1 MKLTGEKARDLL
13 EAQLAEHSEG
23 VDAAL
28 SRYCPRV
35 AVNTLHRAI
44 RSVEEFIN
52 IPMFEIPYHEDVL
65 RLTAIRLD
73 NAFISDPLPAVKLAK
88 SILDPLFDPQV
99 VSRYLQTMLQTAAIS
114 QTFRIHGQNKLGKQ
128 ISLDTI
134 GGAIDYYQSRRR
146 HLVILLYSMPRSCT
160 GIEVLENLDALNV
173 LLPVIEQSCISIT
186 GFHQKLAL
194 LDIYDDFHLTTDARG
209 FLASHD
215 YNTLDKGFMEPERAS
230 IQVML
235 EMRREIIGSRKLRPL
250 KQKVVFSAEEL
261 RNSVKLIQAAYQ
273 EFDVND
279 GDFAA
284 LSLLIVAFSR
294 HCSDDY
300 FVEISKQ
307 KFLAILRAQST
318 FDPDE
323 LYSMLVNSPGDYTAN
338 SNAYEPFIES
348 GATVVSNVNLLS
360 RYLYAFKNIHLGSRK
375 RFQIHCGFIFE
386 DVVKK
391 DLEELGFNVTD
402 IKRINRKEFDVVT
415 TYQGAIHNFQ
425 CKNNWVD
432 LANVE
437 SDRKLFVRY
446 NRSMVNYYRKALVK
460 EQERENLLKS
470 KLELSEIHHY
480 VISRFPVICDIPS
493 IINHN
498 EIRKL
503 PSLIS
508 QIGSS

>member
-1 MKLTGEKARDLL
+1 MKLTGQKARDLL
-13 EAQLAEHSEG
+13 EAQLAEHNDG
-23 VDAAL
+23 VDHAL
-28 SRYCPRV
+28 SRYCPRA
-35 AVNTLHRAI
+35 AVSTLHRTI

-52 IPMFEIPYHEDVL
+52 IPMCEISNHDDVL
-65 RLTAIRLD
+65 RITAIRLD
-73 NAFISDPLPAVKLAK
+73 NAFTSDPLPAVKLAK

-99 VSRYLQTMLQTAAIS
+99 VSRYVQTMLQTAAIS
-114 QTFRIHGQNKLGKQ
+114 QAFRIHGQDKLGKQ

-134 GGAIDYYQSRRR
+134 GGAIGYYQSRRR
-146 HLVILLYSMPRSCT
+146 HLVTLLYSMPRSCT
-160 GIEVLENLDALNV
+160 GIAILENLDALNV
-173 LLPVIEQSCISIT
+173 LLPVIEHSCVSIT

-235 EMRREIIGSRKLRPL
+235 EMRRDKIGYLKIRPL

-284 LSLLIVAFSR
+284 LSLLIVVFSR
-294 HCSDDY
+294 HCFDDY
-300 FVEISKQ
+300 FVEIPKQ
-307 KFLAILRAQST
+307 KFWAILRAQSA

-323 LYSMLVNSPGDYTAN
+323 LYSLLVNSPGDYTAN
-338 SNAYEPFIES
+338 TNAYEPFIDT
-348 GATVVSNVNLLS
+348 GTAVVSNVNLLS

-391 DLEELGFNVTD
+391 DLKELGFNVTD
-402 IKRINRKEFDVVT
+402 IKRLNRKEFDVVT
-415 TYQGAIHNFQ
+415 TYRGAIHNFQ
-425 CKNNWVD
+425 CKNNWID

-446 NRSMVNYYRKALVK
+446 NRSMVKYYRKALVK
-460 EQERENLLKS
+460 EQDREHLLKS
-470 KLELSEIHHY
+470 KLGLSKIHHY
-480 VISRFPVICDIPS
+480 VISRFPVICDVPN

-503 PSLIS
+503 PLLV
-508 QIGSS
+508 